1 MLVADLC
8 PLHLGEG
15 PGSAIEERATVGFVQ
30 DLAMPILTAPTLV
43 AGTSRLKV
51 PPP

>member
-1 MLVADLC
+1 MLEAELRPVHC
-8 PLHLGEG
+8 GEG

-30 DLAMPILTAPTLV
+30 DLAMPILTTPTSL
-43 AGTSRLKV
+43 AGTSRLNV